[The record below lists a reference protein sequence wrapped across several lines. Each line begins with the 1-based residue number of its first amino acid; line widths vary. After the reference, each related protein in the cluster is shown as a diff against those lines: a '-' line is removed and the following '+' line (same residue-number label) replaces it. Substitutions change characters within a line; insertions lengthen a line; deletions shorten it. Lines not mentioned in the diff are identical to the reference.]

1 MLGTGPRGGAGRAA
15 CGPGAPEVVTGLTSS
30 SGIQWDTQTLLAHW
44 EERGGLWWEGQGGGG
59 SHLDWAQT
67 ALRSDR
73 LLLV

>member
-1 MLGTGPRGGAGRAA
+1 M
-15 CGPGAPEVVTGLTSS
+15 VTGLTSS
-30 SGIQWDTQTLLAHW
+30 SGVQWDTQTLLAHW